1 MHGLVSRA
9 CQLEV
14 RREHVEACASSVVM
28 RSEHVSGQTDNGAC
42 GDLVCETGA
51 LRLCVVVLVHIFF
64 GAHRSDHQAPARSLR
79 AGPAISVLA
88 PCAVQPLPSFWCLH
102 LPSRGSALI
111 LSSRCCPFLSNPNTG
126 FCPDVRFPTPSLIII
141 HLLICVAASH
151 SL

>member
-14 RREHVEACASSVVM
+14 RREHVEACALSVVM
-28 RSEHVSGQTDNGAC
+28 SSEHVCGQTDNGAC

-64 GAHRSDHQAPARSLR
+64 GAHRSDLQAPARSLR

-88 PCAVQPLPSFWCLH
+88 LC
-102 LPSRGSALI
+102 SRSQAFGVCTF
-111 LSSRCCPFLSNPNTG
+111 RVVNNP
-126 FCPDVRFPTPSLIII
+126 P
-141 HLLICVAASH
+141 
-151 SL
+151 